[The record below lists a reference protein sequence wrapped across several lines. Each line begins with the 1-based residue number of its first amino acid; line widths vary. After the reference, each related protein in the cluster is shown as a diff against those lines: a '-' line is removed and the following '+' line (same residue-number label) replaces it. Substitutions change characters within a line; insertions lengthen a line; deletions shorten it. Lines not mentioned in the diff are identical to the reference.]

1 MYKRSI
7 LILFIFLTPLLF
19 AQSSNLNYLVL
30 RAQFEQDQLATTT
43 GDGLFDM
50 GNESEFNIDKPP
62 HNRTYFQHQM
72 LALKN
77 YFARISND
85 QLVIEA
91 DVLPEGENQVYTLS
105 ENMVYYS
112 GQEDDE
118 LKNQR
123 WSELLRDV
131 INMAIES
138 DNPDF
143 SKYDGV
149 IIFHAGIGSDFA
161 FDFDATPYDIQ
172 SVYLD
177 FETLQ
182 TTLGEGSST
191 YQGIDVGDGI
201 FIKEG
206 IILPESQSQEGYEL
220 GLLGTMTLLMG
231 SKLGM
236 PSMFN
241 TLDGTAGIGRWGLM
255 DQGSYNM
262 QGLIP
267 AYPCAWMKVYLGWEE
282 PVVVTHGTDLKIG
295 TTTTASAP
303 HIYKIPISSTEYFLV
318 ENRQTDPVKDKVT
331 FGRDENG
338 NRAQFDTQ
346 GNVTADSE
354 LGVITS
360 IDEYDFGIPGSGLLI
375 WHIDEDIINDSLA
388 TNSINNDREHRGVDL
403 VESDGAQDLGY
414 YYDLFSAASG
424 AESGDYYDPYWADNE
439 SHKYV
444 NNQTDTVALSPYTIP
459 NSNANDGS
467 KSHIHI
473 FNISDN
479 DTVMTF
485 SVKNDRLADGFP
497 KNVGSEFFNGS
508 LKNISVNNQAYIAG
522 LTKLGK
528 LHIWNKAGNGLN
540 NTSETKLLD
549 LTDDFN
555 LPPAITDF
563 DNDGTSELILVSQ
576 HGKVYLITFNNSN
589 EAEISN
595 LDLNF
600 SLPTAGPVV
609 LTENNATFVFIA
621 GTDGSLVKLNV
632 TDTLEIVEQI
642 STTES
647 QITGLAALVGTGL
660 GVVNQNG
667 DYTLYSTDLTILE
680 SENINSEAQSFFIT
694 LADFD
699 GNVGAEPMFASTLPA
714 VGDMDNDGLPEL
726 FRQYQSDIRGYNYE
740 NSPVSNFPAHLTSD
754 NLVGEKTSPLI
765 AITNEYGAIVI
776 NATQGGQ
783 LTAHDSNGDMVEGF
797 PLSVG
802 SAVHV
807 SPILVDMDGDGK
819 QECGVISTD
828 GYFYLFNLDVTLA
841 SDKNWTSYGGNNQNS
856 FSVAGDTHQSTEST
870 KVLSEKGTYCYPN
883 PADSGFSNI
892 RYRLNQSVSAVS
904 IRIYDI
910 AGEFIEELTG
920 SGITPGDHEVRWDV
934 GNVQSGAYLARIE
947 ASGSNDTSV
956 QFIKIA
962 VVK

>member
-7 LILFIFLTPLLF
+7 LFLFLFLTPLLF
-19 AQSSNLNYLVL
+19 AQSGNLNYLVL

-43 GDGLFDM
+43 GDGLFDL

-77 YFARISND
+77 YFARISNN

-91 DVLPEGENQVYTLS
+91 DVLPEGENEVYTLS

-112 GQEDDE
+112 GQENDE
-118 LKNQR
+118 LKNKR
-123 WSELLRDV
+123 WSELLYDV
-131 INMAIES
+131 INLAIEN

-182 TTLGEGSST
+182 STLGEGNTT

-206 IILPESQSQEGYEL
+206 IILPEAQSQEGYEL

-241 TLDGTAGIGRWGLM
+241 TLDGSAGIGRWGLM

-318 ENRQTDPVKDKVT
+318 ENRQTDPVKDEVT

-346 GNVTADSE
+346 ANVTADSE

-360 IDEYDFGIPGSGLLI
+360 IDEYDFGLPGSGLLI
-375 WHIDEDIINDSLA
+375 WHIDENIINDSLA

-485 SVKNDRLADGFP
+485 SVKNDRLVDGFP
-497 KNVGSEFFNGS
+497 RNVGTEFFNGS
-508 LKNISVNNQAYIAG
+508 LKTVGFNNNNYLVALSVDGRLFSWDINGEFYTEENLVLNI
-522 LTKLGK
+522 
-528 LHIWNKAGNGLN
+528 
-540 NTSETKLLD
+540 
-549 LTDDFN
+549 DDTFS
-555 LPPAITDF
+555 LPPAVFPPTRT
-563 DNDGTSELILVSQ
+563 NQNRMVLAGQS
-576 HGKVYLITFNNSN
+576 GKLYLIRVG
-589 EAEISN
+589 E
-595 LDLNF
+595 NF
-600 SLPTAGPVV
+600 AKVDTVIDIQSKITAGPLILSN
-609 LTENNATFVFIA
+609 LTVIIVGTVNGELVIVDAPNYSVIDRKTICSNA
-621 GTDGSLVKLNV
+621 
-632 TDTLEIVEQI
+632 
-642 STTES
+642 
-647 QITGLAALVGTGL
+647 ITGLAYQSNVIAIISETGEYFKL
-660 GVVNQNG
+660 SPSLEILDSKNISTTNQTNF
-667 DYTLYSTDLTILE
+667 L
-680 SENINSEAQSFFIT
+680 A

-699 GNVGAEPMFASTLPA
+699 GNLGAEPMFASTLPA

-754 NLVGEKTSPLI
+754 NLIGEKTSPLI
-765 AITNEYGAIVI
+765 AVTNEYGAIVI
-776 NATQGGQ
+776 NATLGGQ

-828 GYFYLFNLDVTLA
+828 GYFYLFDLDITLA

-856 FSVAGDTHQSTEST
+856 FSVAGDTHQLTQST

-883 PADSGFSNI
+883 PADGGFSNI

-910 AGEFIEELTG
+910 AGEFVEELTG
-920 SGITPGDHEVRWDV
+920 SGTTPGDHEVRWDV
-934 GNVQSGAYLARIE
+934 SNVQSGAYLARIE
-947 ASGSNDTSV
+947 ASGSSDTSV